1 MHKIK
6 LYWLVYCVYLLLQY
20 VTSSYRGIVAPSQPL
35 AYTWTSC
42 HIRQKHR
49 CGVFIVG
56 MWTDDLGGTKDRIN
70 ATLRPPT
77 FAISV
82 VSCAAWVLCI
92 WGWDLL
98 SPYIF
103 IYSFFLQ
110 YEKNYVF
117 FALRYKSLTYT
128 RHAYSER
135 PKSSKRNSLRRN
147 RPYITQKLNNQEMGG
162 ALTQEMA
169 FHRRCFLRV
178 PAPVFGSRA
187 RDASTLEA

>member
-1 MHKIK
+1 M
-6 LYWLVYCVYLLLQY
+6 QPY
-20 VTSSYRGIVAPSQPL
+20 VLPPSQSRSCRVQL
-35 AYTWTSC
+35 GYYAYEAETYS
-42 HIRQKHR
+42 
-49 CGVFIVG
+49 
-56 MWTDDLGGTKDRIN
+56 L
-70 ATLRPPT
+70 PT
-77 FAISV
+77 FS
-82 VSCAAWVLCI
+82 
-92 WGWDLL
+92 
-98 SPYIF
+98 YIV
-103 IYSFFLQ
+103 FFFNTK
-110 YEKNYVF
+110 KNYVF